1 MKDKSLLVQQEEI
14 EAGPRS
20 RIINSYLDTI
30 QKGIREN
37 RSQIKLVNYGT
48 GSGKTHQLFQA
59 ICETIKKHPDIQIM
73 GVYIAP
79 LREHLQ
85 VPREIKEEKQ
95 YKDIPIY
102 TINSLDM

>member
-1 MKDKSLLVQQEEI
+1 MKDRSLLAPQEEI
-14 EAGPRS
+14 VEGPRS

-30 QKGIREN
+30 QRGIQDN

-59 ICETIKKHPDIQIM
+59 ICETIKQYPDIQIV
-73 GVYIAP
+73 GVYVAP

-85 VPREIKEEKQ
+85 VPERVGNQFPETPV
-95 YKDIPIY
+95 Y
-102 TINSLDM
+102 

>member
-1 MKDKSLLVQQEEI
+1 MKNKSLSTQQEEI
-14 EAGPRS
+14 EEGPRS

-30 QKGIREN
+30 HNGIREN

-59 ICETIKKHPDIQIM
+59 ICEAIKQYPDIQIV
-73 GVYIAP
+73 GVYVAP

-85 VPREIKEEKQ
+85 VPDRVGNQYSEI
-95 YKDIPIY
+95 PVY
-102 TINSLDM
+102 TINSLT